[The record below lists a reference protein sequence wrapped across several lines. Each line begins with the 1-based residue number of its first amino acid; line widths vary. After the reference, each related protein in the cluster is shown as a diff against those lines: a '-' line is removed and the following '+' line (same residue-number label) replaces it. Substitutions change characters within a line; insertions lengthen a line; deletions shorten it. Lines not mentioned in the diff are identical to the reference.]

1 MTYSSTHIFN
11 VETKDFVHEG
21 RCVRDHHCV
30 APRLTEGPH
39 YDHPDCS
46 GAKMERSFPTLYS
59 TRNMLYIRFERHLFP
74 NMSLMS
80 GNTFPWSCFSLTTGS
95 KDRFSRISFLSW
107 NNLGY
112 FLHFKPSSL
121 FRGSCYWASFQP
133 LVRPLDVLQ
142 ANRRPWQTRE
152 DTLQRGVL
160 FNALFHVGGWLPCQ
174 GKEGYWVKHHLV
186 KLLSHGRILQS
197 TIISWGKAKDCTS
210 QGYLSSKS
218 PQRGRVMTVPVVPP
232 RYVNVVYLGTL
243 NIAAWCATCKSGER
257 IIAYT
262 WCVLEE
268 EPTERCEGSTKDR
281 WPLHKDPTDHQ
292 VVGSDHDGHEM
303 T

>member
-1 MTYSSTHIFN
+1 
-11 VETKDFVHEG
+11 
-21 RCVRDHHCV
+21 
-30 APRLTEGPH
+30 
-39 YDHPDCS
+39 
-46 GAKMERSFPTLYS
+46 
-59 TRNMLYIRFERHLFP
+59 MLYIRFERHLFP

-152 DTLQRGVL
+152 DTLQRGFL
-160 FNALFHVGGWLPCQ
+160 FNALFHVAGWLPCQ

-186 KLLSHGRILQS
+186 NLLNHGRTLQS

-232 RYVNVVYLGTL
+232 RYVNVVYLGAL
-243 NIAAWCATCKSGER
+243 NIAAWCATCGKR
-257 IIAYT
+257 IVVCT
-262 WCVLEE
+262 WCALEE
-268 EPTERCEGSTKDR
+268 EPTGRCEGSTKDR

-292 VVGSDHDGHEM
+292 VVDHDGHKM

>member
-1 MTYSSTHIFN
+1 
-11 VETKDFVHEG
+11 
-21 RCVRDHHCV
+21 
-30 APRLTEGPH
+30 
-39 YDHPDCS
+39 
-46 GAKMERSFPTLYS
+46 
-59 TRNMLYIRFERHLFP
+59 MLYIIFERHLFP

-186 KLLSHGRILQS
+186 KLLNHGRILQS

-257 IIAYT
+257 IVVCT

-281 WPLHKDPTDHQ
+281 WPLHKDPTDNQ
-292 VVGSDHDGHEM
+292 VVDSDHNSHKM